1 MHWGGRM
8 NVIKSEDFFVLI
20 NLLARDF
27 PSNNLAKDA
36 VMVIARMLH
45 GLGYYPKTVKNK
57 VLGVAQGLR
66 KAFGRPSLQFRKR
79 PHDA

>member
-1 MHWGGRM
+1 MYWGGRM

-45 GLGYYPKTVKNK
+45 GLGSYPKT
-57 VLGVAQGLR
+57 
-66 KAFGRPSLQFRKR
+66 SLK
-79 PHDA
+79 

>member
-1 MHWGGRM
+1 M

-57 VLGVAQGLR
+57 VLGGCP
-66 KAFGRPSLQFRKR
+66 GS
-79 PHDA
+79 